1 MKRILCFAVMSMLFI
16 FFPTSIMGQSSDSFY
31 LFVGTYTSGES
42 EGIYVYEFDAVTGD
56 AQYVSKASGVE
67 NPSYLAISPNDK
79 YIYAVNETG
88 GENGG
93 SVSAFSFDK
102 AEGAL
107 TFLNKKSSK
116 GGHPCYVSVDQTGRW
131 AFAGNY
137 SGGSL
142 SMLPITGDGNL
153 QEAEAYFEHSG
164 SSVNENRQERP
175 HVHCTYVAPGNE
187 HVLVADLGT
196 DQVKSYRFNA
206 SKGELDPLEAGT
218 YEAAPGSGPRHIT
231 FHPDGN
237 FAYLINELNG
247 TIEVFTFEAGK
258 LNKIQ
263 QISTLPENYEGAVSG
278 ADIHLSPDGKF
289 LYASNRE
296 DLNNIVIYSVN
307 QENGQLS
314 YIGEQGSGGI
324 HPRNFMIDAT
334 GQYLLVANR
343 NTDNVVVFKRDKESG
358 LLTKTGN
365 ELEISMPVC
374 LKMMPVD

>member
-1 MKRILCFAVMSMLFI
+1 MRKILCFAVMSMLLI
-16 FFPTSIMGQSSDSFY
+16 FYPASILGQSSSFY

-42 EGIYVYEFDAVTGD
+42 EGIYVYEFNAETGE
-56 AQYVSKASGVE
+56 ANYISKVSGVE
-67 NPSYLAISPNDK
+67 NPSYIAISPDDN
-79 YIYAVNETG
+79 YVYAVNETG
-88 GENGG
+88 AENGG

-102 AEGAL
+102 AKGEL
-107 TFLNKKSSK
+107 KFLNKKSSR

-142 SMLPITGDGNL
+142 SMLPIAEDGSL
-153 QEAEAYFEHSG
+153 QEAKAYFEHSG
-164 SSVNENRQERP
+164 SSVNKNRQERP
-175 HVHCTYVAPGNE
+175 HVHCTYVAPDNE

-206 SKGELDPLEAGT
+206 SKGELAPLESGV
-218 YEAAPGSGPRHIT
+218 YEAEPGSGPRHIT
-231 FHPDGN
+231 FHPEGD

-247 TIEVFTFEAGK
+247 TIDAFTFEAGK

-263 QISTLPENYEGAVSG
+263 QVSTLPENYEGVVSG
-278 ADIHLSPDGKF
+278 ADIQLSPDGKF

-314 YIGEQGSGGI
+314 YVGKQNSGGI
-324 HPRNFMIDAT
+324 HPRNFMIDPT

-358 LLTKTGN
+358 MLTKTGN
-365 ELEISMPVC
+365 EFEISMPVC
-374 LKMMPVD
+374 LKMMSVD

>member
-1 MKRILCFAVMSMLFI
+1 MKRIL
-16 FFPTSIMGQSSDSFY
+16 FPFVISLLVVLIPHLTVGQSSSSFY

-42 EGIYVYEFDAVTGD
+42 EGIYVYEFNAETGE
-56 AQYVSKASGVE
+56 AQYVSKVSGVE
-67 NPSYLAISPNDK
+67 NPSYLAISPDDN
-79 YIYAVNETG
+79 YVYAVNETG
-88 GENGG
+88 GESGG

-102 AEGAL
+102 AKGEL
-107 TFLNKKSSK
+107 TFLNKKSSR

-142 SMLPITGDGNL
+142 SMLPIERDGSL
-153 QEAEAYFEHSG
+153 RQAEANFEHSG
-164 SSVNENRQERP
+164 SSVNENRQEGS
-175 HVHCTYVAPGNE
+175 HVHCTYVTPDNQ
-187 HVLVADLGT
+187 HLLVADLGT
-196 DQVKSYRFNA
+196 DQVKSYRFSA
-206 SKGELDPLEAGT
+206 SEGELTPLESGV
-218 YEAAPGSGPRHIT
+218 YEAEAGSGPRHIT
-231 FHPDGN
+231 FHPEGN

-247 TIEVFTFEAGK
+247 TIDAFTFEAGK
-258 LNKIQ
+258 LNKFQ
-263 QISTLPENYEGAVSG
+263 QVSTLLENYEGAVSG

-314 YIGEQGSGGI
+314 YIGEEGSGGI
-324 HPRNFMIDAT
+324 HPRNFMIDPT

-343 NTDNVVVFKRDKESG
+343 NTDNVAVFKRDKKSG

-374 LKMMPVD
+374 LKMMAVD